1 MLKAEIYVS
10 RHISQIES
18 VGPPNKQGWLGCDGR
33 SNAKHSLVVE
43 DVVLRA
49 HAQGGPDLVHLRPDV
64 PSVDEGRARG
74 GGVEAG
80 QDGPG
85 EGRNP

>member
-1 MLKAEIYVS
+1 M
-10 RHISQIES
+10 
-18 VGPPNKQGWLGCDGR
+18 
-33 SNAKHSLVVE
+33 
-43 DVVLRA
+43 LRA
-49 HAQGGPDLVHLRPDV
+49 HAQGGPDLIHLRPDV